1 MPSWQKTMYMTEK
14 FSHIDN
20 KTGKANMVDVG
31 DKPKSLRIAVAEGF
45 IKLSAETVKMINENS
60 MNKGEVLSISEFA
73 GIMAA
78 KKTPEL
84 IPLCHQ
90 LNLTKVDVIA
100 KVEKDGVRITATTK
114 CIGQTGVEMEALTA
128 VSVALLTIYDM
139 CKAVDKTMVIADVRL
154 VEKTKSKI

>member
-1 MPSWQKTMYMTEK
+1 
-14 FSHIDN
+14 
-20 KTGKANMVDVG
+20 MVDVG
-31 DKPKSLRIAVAEGF
+31 DKPDSIRIAVATGL
-45 IKLSAETVKMINENS
+45 IKLSPETLKMIRENS
-60 MNKGEVLSISEFA
+60 MKKGEVLSISEFA

-100 KVEKDGVRITATTK
+100 EIKDIGVEITATTK

-128 VSVALLTIYDM
+128 VSIGLLTIYDM
-139 CKAVDKTMVIADVRL
+139 CKAVDKNMIIENIKL
-154 VEKTKSKI
+154 VNKSKSPCK

>member
-1 MPSWQKTMYMTEK
+1 MTE

-31 DKPKSLRIAVAEGF
+31 NKPESIRIAIAEGF
-45 IKLSAETVKMINENS
+45 IKLSAETVKMIEDNTIK
-60 MNKGEVLSISEFA
+60 KGEVLSIAEFA

-90 LNLTKVDVIA
+90 LNLTKVDVA
-100 KVEKDGVRITATTK
+100 AQTENDGVRITATTK

-128 VSVALLTIYDM
+128 VSIGLLTIYDM
-139 CKAVDKTMVIADVRL
+139 CKAVDKNMVIGEVKL
-154 VEKTKSKI
+154 VNKTKTNC

>member
-1 MPSWQKTMYMTEK
+1 MTNK
-14 FSHIDN
+14 FSHINN

-31 DKPKSLRIAVAEGF
+31 DKPDSIRIAVATGL
-45 IKLSAETVKMINENS
+45 IKLSPETLKMIRENS
-60 MNKGEVLSISEFA
+60 MKKGEVLSISEFA

-100 KVEKDGVRITATTK
+100 EIKDIGVEITATTK

-128 VSVALLTIYDM
+128 VSIGLLTIYDM
-139 CKAVDKTMVIADVRL
+139 CKAVDKNMIIENIKL
-154 VEKTKSKI
+154 VNKSKSPCK

>member
-1 MPSWQKTMYMTEK
+1 MIEK

-31 DKPKSLRIAVAEGF
+31 EKPESVRIAIAEGF
-45 IKLSAETVKMINENS
+45 IKLSAETVKMIEDNTIK
-60 MNKGEVLSISEFA
+60 KGEVLSIAEFA

-90 LNLTKVDVIA
+90 LNLTKVDVTA
-100 KVEKDGVRITATTK
+100 KTEDGGVRITAMSK

-128 VSVALLTIYDM
+128 VSIGLLTIYDM
-139 CKAVDKTMVIADVRL
+139 CKAVDKAMVIGEVRL
-154 VEKTKSKI
+154 LEKTKTAI

>member
-1 MPSWQKTMYMTEK
+1 MTE

-31 DKPKSLRIAVAEGF
+31 DKPDSMRIAVAEGF
-45 IKLSAETVKMINENS
+45 INLSAETVKMIKENS
-60 MNKGEVLSISEFA
+60 LKKGEVLSISEFA

-78 KKTPEL
+78 KKTSEL

-90 LNLTKVDVIA
+90 LNLTKVDVSAIT
-100 KVEKDGVRITATTK
+100 ETNGVRITATSK

-128 VSVALLTIYDM
+128 VSVGLLTIYDM
-139 CKAVDKTMVIADVRL
+139 CKAVDKAMVISEIKL
-154 VEKTKSKI
+154 LEKSKTLV

>member
-1 MPSWQKTMYMTEK
+1 MTKK

-31 DKPKSLRIAVAEGF
+31 DKPESLRIAVAEGF
-45 IKLSAETVKMINENS
+45 IKLSAETVKMISENS
-60 MNKGEVLSISEFA
+60 MKKGEVLSISEFA

-100 KVEKDGVRITATTK
+100 KTEKDGVRITATTK

-139 CKAVDKTMVIADVRL
+139 CKAVDKTMVIGEVKL

>member
-1 MPSWQKTMYMTEK
+1 MTEK
-14 FSHIDN
+14 FSHINN

-31 DKPKSLRIAVAEGF
+31 DKPESLRIAVATGF
-45 IKLSAETVKMINENS
+45 IKLSPETVKMINENT
-60 MNKGEVLSISEFA
+60 MKKGEVLSISEFA

-90 LNLTKVDVIA
+90 LNLTKVDVKA
-100 KVEKDGVRITATTK
+100 NTETEGVRITATTK

-128 VSVALLTIYDM
+128 VSIGLLTVYDM
-139 CKAVDKTMVIADVRL
+139 CKAIDKNMIIGEVKL
-154 VEKTKSKI
+154 VKKSKSKR

>member
-1 MPSWQKTMYMTEK
+1 MTE

-31 DKPKSLRIAVAEGF
+31 DKPESVRIAIAEGF
-45 IKLSAETVKMINENS
+45 IKLSAETVKMIGDNTIK
-60 MNKGEVLSISEFA
+60 KGEVLSIAEFA

-90 LNLTKVDVIA
+90 LNLTKVDVA
-100 KVEKDGVRITATTK
+100 AQTEKNGVRITATTK

-128 VSVALLTIYDM
+128 VSIGLLTIYDM
-139 CKAVDKTMVIADVRL
+139 CKAVDKNMVIGEVKL
-154 VEKTKSKI
+154 VNKSKTLVK